1 VLKTLHGRL
10 AAALLLLLL
19 VTGVFDIFLTLKT
32 TELHQQEV
40 AQSMSQGLAEHLAE
54 AKHETFLT
62 STGEIRSAGLNEL
75 FHWFMV
81 VNPGVEFYLL
91 DPQGKILAY
100 DAMPG
105 KVKREQVDLGPIHS
119 FLEHRDRLPIFGDDP
134 RHDERRKVFSVS
146 TIPPPSARAKGEDP
160 KGYLYV
166 VLASEQMDSTV
177 DLLKESYI
185 LRLSSWTLA
194 AYLLLAT
201 LAGLF
206 LFRYLTRPLRQ
217 LAGRIH
223 NFKASAGESSKPI
236 NKRGD
241 EVEDL
246 SITFDAM
253 AQRIKQQLEEISRV
267 ESHRRELIANVSHDL
282 RTPIASLQGYLDTL
296 MLKDSTLSS
305 DERSE
310 YLSIALSQSER
321 LGKLVQELFELT
333 KLDHQTSPLELESF
347 SLNELVQDNLQR
359 CRLQA
364 KQKNI
369 ELKAEFDPS
378 IPFVVGNLGL
388 LERALQN
395 LLENALRCTPP
406 DGAITVRLAAR
417 PKAVRV
423 EVADTGHGIPSDILP
438 HIFERFYRWQ
448 KDGEHPQGTGLGLAI
463 TKRILELHQSE
474 INVESQPGKGTT
486 FSFALAI
493 GSLATPTIE

>member
-1 VLKTLHGRL
+1 MLKTLHGRL

-19 VTGVFDIFLTLKT
+19 LTGVFDIFLTLKT

-62 STGEIRSAGLNEL
+62 ATGEIRSEGLNEL

-105 KVKREQVDLGPIHS
+105 KVKREKVDLEPIKT

-146 TIPPPSARAKGEDP
+146 TIPPPAARAPGEDP

-194 AYLLLAT
+194 AYLLLAA

-217 LAGRIH
+217 LTGRIR
-223 NFKASAGESSKPI
+223 NFNAGNGEGDKPI
-236 NKRGD
+236 HKGGD

-246 SITFDAM
+246 STTFDAM
-253 AQRIKQQLEEISRV
+253 ARRIKHQLAEISRV
-267 ESHRRELIANVSHDL
+267 EDHRRELIANVSHDL

-296 MLKDSTLSS
+296 VLKDSTLTSS
-305 DERSE
+305 ERTE
-310 YLSIALSQSER
+310 YLNIALRQSER

-333 KLDHQTSPLELESF
+333 KLDHQATPLELETF

-359 CRLQA
+359 CQLQA
-364 KQKNI
+364 QQKSI
-369 ELKAEFDPS
+369 ELKAELDPS
-378 IPFVVGNLGL
+378 LPFVVGNLGL
-388 LERALQN
+388 VERALQN

-406 DGAITVRLAAR
+406 NGSITVRLAEEEET
-417 PKAVRV
+417 VRV
-423 EVADTGHGIPSDILP
+423 EVADTGHGIPNDILP

-448 KDGEHPQGTGLGLAI
+448 EGDEHPQGTGLGLAI
-463 TKRILELHQSE
+463 TKRILELHDSE
-474 INVESQPGKGTT
+474 IAVKSQPGKGTT
-486 FSFALAI
+486 FSFALAT
-493 GSLATPTIE
+493 AHV